1 MAISTPS
8 MQELLTAG
16 VHFGHKISRGHPKMK
31 QFIYGAREGV
41 HIIDLAMAD
50 EKLKEAAEEA
60 YKLGKAG
67 KVLLIVG
74 TKKQAKQ
81 KIESLAKEA
90 NSFYLNKRWVGGLLT
105 NFEEIRKNIKK
116 LNDLKIQQEKGE
128 LSRYTKKEQL
138 VISRKLTKFIS
149 ELGGIADMDKIP
161 DAMFIVDAV
170 SDKTAVVEA
179 KKTGVE
185 VLGLCDTNADPY
197 FFDFPVPAND
207 DGIKSIN
214 LICDTVLGAYV
225 KGKKSSSAQAT
236 EDKEAGIKEESK
248 ESEGTEEPKVKK
260 TGEKAGEKKSEKIEE
275 KTENPEEPAPAVD
288 AAVAHETAAL
298 EEEVE
303 KVVLEESE
311 RKIE

>member
-74 TKKQAKQ
+74 TKKQAQQ

-116 LNDLKIQQEKGE
+116 L
-128 LSRYTKKEQL
+128 
-138 VISRKLTKFIS
+138 TKFIS
-149 ELGGIADMDKIP
+149 ELGAIADMDKIP

>member
-74 TKKQAKQ
+74 TKKQAQQ

-128 LSRYTKKEQL
+128 LSRYTKKEQPL
-138 VISRKLTKFIS
+138 ISRKLTKFIS
-149 ELGGIADMDKIP
+149 ELGGIADIDKIP

-179 KKTGVE
+179 KKT
-185 VLGLCDTNADPY
+185 
-197 FFDFPVPAND
+197 
-207 DGIKSIN
+207 
-214 LICDTVLGAYV
+214 
-225 KGKKSSSAQAT
+225 SSAQAT

>member
-67 KVLLIVG
+67 KILLIVG
-74 TKKQAKQ
+74 TKKQAQQ
-81 KIESLAKEA
+81 KIESLAKDA
-90 NSFYLNKRWVGGLLT
+90 NAFYLNKRWVGGLLT

-138 VISRKLTKFIS
+138 LISRKLAKFIL

-214 LICDTVLGAYV
+214 LICDTVLGAYS
-225 KGKKSSSAQAT
+225 KGKKEAGVKVAESQLADVDKSDQAT
-236 EDKEAGIKEESK
+236 KPQAKNK
-248 ESEGTEEPKVKK
+248 KV
-260 TGEKAGEKKSEKIEE
+260 EE
-275 KTENPEEPAPAVD
+275 KNEPEEPAPAVD
-288 AAVAHETAAL
+288 AAVAEETKAL